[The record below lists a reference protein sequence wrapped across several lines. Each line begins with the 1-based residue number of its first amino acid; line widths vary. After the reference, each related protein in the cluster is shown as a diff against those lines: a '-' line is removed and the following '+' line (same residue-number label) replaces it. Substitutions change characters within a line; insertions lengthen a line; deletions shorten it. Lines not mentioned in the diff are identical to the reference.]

1 MHKSAE
7 NKQQTK
13 AVVSQENILELPN
26 SLKADMAATLT
37 DIGASF
43 LKQGQALERL
53 SQSYDDA
60 SYRKAIMLALQTT
73 GHLIVIGMGKSG
85 HVARKISATLAST
98 GTPSFFLHPAEASH
112 GDLGMVTPGDTLLLI
127 SYSGETQEIVQ
138 LLPSLKSF
146 GNPIIA
152 ITGAKS
158 SSIGRAAD
166 VVLEIPVAE
175 EVCPINLA
183 PTTSIVVTVAI
194 GDALAISLMSLR
206 DFHAQD
212 FARYHPGGSLGRR
225 LLMKVS
231 DVMLTSTVPVVQPGM
246 VLLELA
252 AEMAGGPAGVAV
264 VVNADG
270 KPLGIVTKGQLGVA
284 LRVTRRVREVTA
296 QQCMSKDFSQIS
308 CDVIVDE
315 AESQMRAEEVKF
327 LVAVDQDGKFAG
339 IYKHDDA

>member
-1 MHKSAE
+1 MKSSTDE
-7 NKQQTK
+7 GGTP
-13 AVVSQENILELPN
+13 ENILELPS
-26 SLKADMAATLT
+26 SLKADLSETLT
-37 DIGASF
+37 DIGQSF

-53 SQSYDDA
+53 SQTYDED
-60 SYRKAIMLALQTT
+60 SYRRAIMLALQTT

-112 GDLGMVTPGDTLLLI
+112 GDLGMVTAGDTLLLI

-138 LLPSLKSF
+138 LLPALKAF
-146 GNPIIA
+146 GNRIIA

-158 SSIGRAAD
+158 STIGRTAD

-183 PTTSIVVTVAI
+183 PTTSIVQTIAI
-194 GDALAISLMSLR
+194 GDALAMSLMTLR

-225 LLMKVS
+225 LLMKVEDLMHTVS
-231 DVMLTSTVPVVQPGM
+231 VPVVVPNM

-252 AEMAGGPAGVAV
+252 AEMAGGPAGIAV
-264 VVNADG
+264 VVDPSS
-270 KPLGIVTKGQLGVA
+270 KPIGIVTKGQLGVA

-296 QQCMSKDFSQIS
+296 QQCMSKEFSVIQH
-308 CDVIVDE
+308 DVIIDE
-315 AESQMRAEEVKF
+315 AETMMRSDEVKF
-327 LVAVDQDGKFAG
+327 LVAVDKGGKFAG
-339 IYKHDDA
+339 VYKHDEV

>member
-1 MHKSAE
+1 MTSSTDEGSAPV
-7 NKQQTK
+7 N
-13 AVVSQENILELPN
+13 VLELPN
-26 SLKADMAATLT
+26 SLKADLNDTLT
-37 DIGASF
+37 DVGQSF

-53 SQSYDDA
+53 SQTYDEDA
-60 SYRKAIMLALQTT
+60 YRRAILMSMQTT

-112 GDLGMVTPGDTLLLI
+112 GDLGMVTSGDTLLVI

-138 LLPSLKSF
+138 LLPSLKAF
-146 GNPIIA
+146 GNRIIA

-158 SSIGRAAD
+158 STIGRAAD

-183 PTTSIVVTVAI
+183 PTTSIIQTIAI

-225 LLMKVS
+225 LLMKVQ
-231 DVMLTSTVPVVQPGM
+231 DLMHTTSVPVVTPDM

-252 AEMAGGPAGVAV
+252 AEMAGGPAGIAV
-264 VVNADG
+264 VVNEDY
-270 KPLGIVTKGQLGVA
+270 KPIGIVTKGQLGVA

-296 QQCMSKDFSQIS
+296 LQCMSKEFS
-308 CDVIVDE
+308 VIRENVIIDE
-315 AESQMRAEEVKF
+315 AETMMRTDEVKF
-327 LVAVDQDGKFAG
+327 LVAVNEDGVFRG
-339 IYKHDDA
+339 IYKHDEL

>member
-1 MHKSAE
+1 MKSSTDE
-7 NKQQTK
+7 GGTP
-13 AVVSQENILELPN
+13 ENILELPS
-26 SLKADMAATLT
+26 SLKADLSETLT
-37 DIGASF
+37 DIGQSF

-53 SQSYDDA
+53 SQTYDED
-60 SYRKAIMLALQTT
+60 SYRRAIMLALQTT

-112 GDLGMVTPGDTLLLI
+112 GDLGMVTAGDTLLLI

-138 LLPSLKSF
+138 LVPSLKAF
-146 GNPIIA
+146 GNRIIA

-158 SSIGRAAD
+158 STIGRTAD

-183 PTTSIVVTVAI
+183 PTTSIVQTIAI
-194 GDALAISLMSLR
+194 GDALAISLMTLR

-225 LLMKVS
+225 LLMKVE
-231 DVMLTSTVPVVQPGM
+231 DLMHTTSVPVVAPGM

-252 AEMAGGPAGVAV
+252 AEMAGGPAGIAV
-264 VVNADG
+264 VVDTDA
-270 KPLGIVTKGQLGVA
+270 KPIGIVTKGQLGVA

-296 QQCMSKDFSQIS
+296 QQCMSKEFSVIQHS
-308 CDVIVDE
+308 VIVDE
-315 AESQMRAEEVKF
+315 AETMMRSDEVKF
-327 LVAVDQDGKFAG
+327 LVAVDNDGKFAG
-339 IYKHDDA
+339 VYKHDEV

>member
-1 MHKSAE
+1 MKSSTDEGDA
-7 NKQQTK
+7 
-13 AVVSQENILELPN
+13 QENVLELPN
-26 SLKADMAATLT
+26 SLKADLKETLT
-37 DIGASF
+37 DIGQSF

-53 SQSYDDA
+53 SQTYDED
-60 SYRKAIMLALQTT
+60 SYRRAILLALQTT

-112 GDLGMVTPGDTLLLI
+112 GDLGMVTTGDTLLLI

-138 LLPSLKSF
+138 LLPSLKAF
-146 GNPIIA
+146 GNRVIA

-158 SSIGRAAD
+158 STIGRAAD

-183 PTTSIVVTVAI
+183 PTTSIVQTIAI
-194 GDALAISLMSLR
+194 GDALAISLMTLR

-225 LLMKVS
+225 LLMKVQ
-231 DVMLTSTVPVVQPGM
+231 DLMHTSSVPVVSPDM

-252 AEMAGGPAGVAV
+252 AEMAGGPAGIAV
-264 VVNADG
+264 VIDTDER
-270 KPLGIVTKGQLGVA
+270 PIGIVTKGQLGVA

-296 QQCMSKDFSQIS
+296 QQCMSKEFSVIPES
-308 CDVIVDE
+308 VIVDE
-315 AESQMRAEEVKF
+315 AETMMRTDEVKF
-327 LVAVDQDGKFAG
+327 LVAVDANGRFRG
-339 IYKHDDA
+339 VYKHDEI

>member
-1 MHKSAE
+1 MTGFIEEGGSVE
-7 NKQQTK
+7 N
-13 AVVSQENILELPN
+13 VLELPS
-26 SLKADMAATLT
+26 SLKADLTETLA
-37 DIGASF
+37 DIGQSF

-53 SQSYDDA
+53 SQTYDEE
-60 SYRKAIMLALQTT
+60 SYRRAIMMALQTT

-138 LLPSLKSF
+138 LLPSLKTF
-146 GNPIIA
+146 GNRIIT

-158 SSIGRAAD
+158 STIGRTAD

-183 PTTSIVVTVAI
+183 PTTSIVQTIAI
-194 GDALAISLMSLR
+194 GDALAISLMTLR
-206 DFHAQD
+206 NFHAQD

-225 LLMKVS
+225 LLMKVQDLMHTAS
-231 DVMLTSTVPVVQPGM
+231 VPVVTPDM

-252 AEMAGGPAGVAV
+252 AEMAGGPAGIAV
-264 VVNADG
+264 VVDANR

-296 QQCMSKDFSQIS
+296 QQCMSKEFSVIRQ
-308 CDVIVDE
+308 DVIIDE
-315 AESQMRAEEVKF
+315 AETMMRSDEVKF
-327 LVAVDQDGKFAG
+327 LIAVKDNGEFAG
-339 IYKHDDA
+339 VYKHEDV

>member
-1 MHKSAE
+1 MKSTADE
-7 NKQQTK
+7 SSTR
-13 AVVSQENILELPN
+13 ENILDLPN
-26 SLKADMAATLT
+26 SVKADLSDTLEN
-37 DIGASF
+37 IGASF

-53 SQSYDDA
+53 SQTYDETSYA
-60 SYRKAIMLALQTT
+60 EAIRVALQTR

-138 LLPSLKSF
+138 LLPSLRAF
-146 GNPIIA
+146 GNKIIA

-158 SSIGRAAD
+158 STLGRAAD
-166 VVLEIPVAE
+166 VVLEIPITE
-175 EVCPINLA
+175 EVCPNNLV

-194 GDALAISLMSLR
+194 GDALAISLMTLR
-206 DFHAQD
+206 NFHAKD

-231 DVMLTSTVPVVQPGM
+231 DLMLTSSVPVVTPGM

-252 AEMAGGPAGVAV
+252 AEMAGGAAGVAV
-264 VVNADG
+264 VVDEDK
-270 KPLGIVTKGQLGVA
+270 KPLGVVTKGQLGVA
-284 LRVTRRVREVTA
+284 LRVTRRVREVSA
-296 QQCMSKDFSQIS
+296 LQCMSKDFSVINK
-308 CDVIVDE
+308 DVIVDE
-315 AESQMRAEEVKF
+315 AESMMRADEVKF
-327 LVAVDQDGKFAG
+327 LVAVDGDGRYAG
-339 IYKHDDA
+339 IYKHEDA

>member
-1 MHKSAE
+1 MKNSTDESDMLE
-7 NKQQTK
+7 N
-13 AVVSQENILELPN
+13 VLELPN
-26 SLKADMAATLT
+26 SLKADLGDTLT
-37 DIGASF
+37 TIGSSF

-53 SQSYDDA
+53 SQTYDEEA
-60 SYRKAIMLALQTT
+60 YRQAILLALQTT
-73 GHLIVIGMGKSG
+73 GHMIVIGMGKSG

-138 LLPSLKSF
+138 LLPSLRAF
-146 GNPIIA
+146 GNRIIA

-158 SSIGRAAD
+158 STIGRAAD

-194 GDALAISLMSLR
+194 GDAIAISLMSLR
-206 DFHAQD
+206 NFHAQD

-225 LLMKVS
+225 LLYKVE
-231 DVMLTSTVPVVQPGM
+231 DIMLKNSVPVVPPNT

-252 AEMAGGPAGVAV
+252 AEMAGGPAGIAV
-264 VVNADG
+264 VVDADQ
-270 KPLGIVTKGQLGVA
+270 KPIGVVTKGQLGVA

-296 QQCMSKDFSQIS
+296 HQCMSKDFSTIDGS
-308 CDVIVDE
+308 RIVDD
-315 AESQMRAEEVKF
+315 AESMMRSEEVKF
-327 LVAVDQDGKFAG
+327 LVVVDGAG
-339 IYKHDDA
+339 RYVGVYKHEDA

>member
-1 MHKSAE
+1 MKNSTDESDALE
-7 NKQQTK
+7 N
-13 AVVSQENILELPN
+13 VLELPN
-26 SLKADMAATLT
+26 SLKVDLGDTLT
-37 DIGASF
+37 TIGSSF

-53 SQSYDDA
+53 SQTYDHEA
-60 SYRKAIMLALQTT
+60 YRQAIMLALQTT
-73 GHLIVIGMGKSG
+73 GHIIVIGMGKSG

-138 LLPSLKSF
+138 LLPSLRTF
-146 GNPIIA
+146 GNRIIA

-194 GDALAISLMSLR
+194 GDAIAISLMSLR
-206 DFHAQD
+206 NFHAQD

-225 LLMKVS
+225 LLYKVE
-231 DVMLTSTVPVVQPGM
+231 DIMLKNSVPVVPPNT

-252 AEMAGGPAGVAV
+252 AEMAGGPAGIAV
-264 VVNADG
+264 VVGADK
-270 KPLGIVTKGQLGVA
+270 KPVGVVTKGQLGVA

-296 QQCMSKDFSQIS
+296 QQCMSKDFSTITGNQ
-308 CDVIVDE
+308 IVDD
-315 AESQMRAEEVKF
+315 AESAMRNDEVKF
-327 LVAVDQDGKFAG
+327 LVVVDDDGSYVG
-339 IYKHDDA
+339 VYKHEEA

>member
-1 MHKSAE
+1 MDNSTDESDVLE
-7 NKQQTK
+7 N
-13 AVVSQENILELPN
+13 VHELPS
-26 SLKADMAATLT
+26 SLKADLGETLAT
-37 DIGASF
+37 IGSSF

-53 SQSYDDA
+53 SQTYDEEA
-60 SYRKAIMLALQTT
+60 YRKAIMIALKTT

-112 GDLGMVTPGDTLLLI
+112 GDLGMVTPGDTLLII

-138 LLPSLKSF
+138 LMPSLKTF
-146 GNPIIA
+146 GNQIIA

-158 SSIGRAAD
+158 STIGRAAD

-194 GDALAISLMSLR
+194 GDAIAISLMSLR
-206 DFHAQD
+206 NFHAQD

-225 LLMKVS
+225 LLFKVQ
-231 DVMLTSTVPVVQPGM
+231 DLMLTNTVPVVSPDM

-252 AEMAGGPAGVAV
+252 AEMAGGPAGIAV
-264 VVNADG
+264 VVDDDY
-270 KPLGIVTKGQLGVA
+270 KPLGVVTKGQLGVA

-296 QQCMSKDFSQIS
+296 RQCMSKDFSTIRK
-308 CDVIVDE
+308 DLIIDE
-315 AESQMRAEEVKF
+315 AETKMRNDEVKF
-327 LVAVDQDGKFAG
+327 LVVQDEAGRFAG
-339 IYKHDDA
+339 VYKREEL